1 METVTLGSMLTDFG
15 TVFTSIVSYFT
26 DVLDIMVSHPLLL
39 LTLGVTFT
47 SVIIAL
53 VKKFIY

>member
-1 METVTLGSMLTDFG
+1 MTLATLLTSMGD
-15 TVFTSIVSYFT
+15 VFTAITGYFVT
-26 DVLDIMVSHPLLL
+26 VLNVMVSHPLLL